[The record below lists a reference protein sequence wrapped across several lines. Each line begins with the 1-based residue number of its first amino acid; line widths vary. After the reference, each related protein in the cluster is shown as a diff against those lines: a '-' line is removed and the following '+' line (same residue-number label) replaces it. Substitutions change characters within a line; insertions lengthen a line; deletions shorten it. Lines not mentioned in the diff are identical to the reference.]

1 MHENWLAILEISKG
15 PLIGGKNFK
24 TRIFYSEIWILLKKL
39 AEESAFV
46 FFIFSRVLRDSTP
59 RYVGRSVGRSVRPL
73 ESRFQLLPLPSYHN
87 APTHPHATDAAVY
100 TALFS

>member
-59 RYVGRSVGRSVRPL
+59 RYVGRSVGRSVPFL
-73 ESRFQLLPLPSYHN
+73 HFWHL
-87 APTHPHATDAAVY
+87 
-100 TALFS
+100 

>member
-15 PLIGGKNFK
+15 PLIGGQNFK

-59 RYVGRSVGRSVRPL
+59 RYVGLSVGWLVGWSSFWAAAPKGSMTYAFTREFSPFGQRP
-73 ESRFQLLPLPSYHN
+73 RRGR
-87 APTHPHATDAAVY
+87 
-100 TALFS
+100 